1 LSWALFAVNTVIQF
15 PFLIR
20 FGYTRVNIL
29 TTILPWM
36 VVAVVIEKTHLTM
49 PSIQSWLLFI
59 GVAGAAALM
68 APAPWP

>member
-1 LSWALFAVNTVIQF
+1 LFAVNTAIQF
-15 PFLIR
+15 PFLTR

-49 PSIQSWLLFI
+49 PSIQS
-59 GVAGAAALM
+59 
-68 APAPWP
+68 